1 MTSFYITLAS
11 NASTNIYQ
19 SNTLTNFRNTLP
31 HAVELK
37 DFKWQ
42 LALQS
47 LCLNTRFSNASKPK
61 IIKIRILEIS
71 DILGGSGYHQDIAC
85 IAFNNNPDN
94 SAFYHVVKKKEYFP
108 LRSTNLQ
115 SLTVQLTDEKNR
127 ELSLLS
133 GQPTFVHVKL
143 KRMSSP
149 SFIIR
154 VNAHEGNQIF
164 PANTQSNFQVQLCHP
179 IDLTIDKW
187 EVALSSIHFPMG
199 VDISGAFSKEDFW
212 IYIHSYDGNNINHPI
227 FVEREQI
234 SDERSLLDAINK
246 KARVML
252 GNNDILFSM
261 NEDKRCTLT
270 LRKPMSLKFSDL
282 FCHVL
287 GKDIMRVNQVTAEKP
302 QQIVFPNKVNLDR
315 CKPNVMLLYCNFIT
329 PSIIGDQYAKILKL
343 IPITE
348 KPSSTYTTYDCE
360 HLDFFP
366 LSTNF
371 LSMLDFQLQDSSG
384 KDIIFVNKQDTV
396 LINLIFQHKK

>member
-85 IAFNNNPDN
+85 IAFNNNPD
-94 SAFYHVVKKKEYFP
+94 
-108 LRSTNLQ
+108 
-115 SLTVQLTDEKNR
+115 
-127 ELSLLS
+127 
-133 GQPTFVHVKL
+133 
-143 KRMSSP
+143 MSSP

-199 VDISGAFSKEDFW
+199 VDISGAFNKEDFW